1 MPPMQTTRFTGKKI
15 LVIDD
20 EWRLAESLAALLRGA
35 GYQVRACSSGRE
47 GFEAL
52 SSETYDL
59 VITDLRMDGVDGF
72 DIMRHLA
79 EHCPSTGI
87 IVITGHA
94 STESAIEA
102 LHQRVADYI
111 PKPFDFEFLRASIEK
126 VFVQQESEQ
135 LRRDLV
141 RMLSHDIKVP
151 LTGILGFAQLMISTE
166 TNDNRTPREYA
177 ARIISNCQRVI
188 AMLDNYLTNAREEE
202 GRLETHLMPVAPV
215 ELAEEGLGLL
225 HWEFDRKGIEI
236 RRRYPREELTI
247 QADEPLLSRA
257 VGNLLSNAA
266 KYTPGNGWAE
276 VAVEHRPP
284 GEVVITVSNSGAP
297 MEEQE
302 VLHLFERYQRGGT
315 SRGIAGTGLGL
326 HVVRLVAEAH
336 SGRVGCELAE
346 DGVIRFFIALPV
358 AGTAEP

>member
-1 MPPMQTTRFTGKKI
+1 MPAMPSTRFTGKKI
-15 LVIDD
+15 LIIDD
-20 EWRLAESLAALLRGA
+20 EWRLAESLSALLRGA
-35 GYQVRACSSGRE
+35 GYQVRACSSGHE
-47 GFEAL
+47 GFEIL
-52 SSETYDL
+52 SSESFDL

-79 EHCPSTGI
+79 ENCPATGI

-151 LTGILGFAQLMISTE
+151 LTGILGFAQLMLST
-166 TNDNRTPREYA
+166 DDGDPRRPKEYA
-177 ARIISNCQRVI
+177 ARIVSNCQRVI

-202 GRLETHLMPVAPV
+202 GRLETHLMPVLPADLV
-215 ELAEEGLGLL
+215 EEGLSLL
-225 HWEFDRKGIEI
+225 HWEFERRGIEV
-236 RRRYPREELTI
+236 RRAFPGEDVVIE
-247 QADEPLLSRA
+247 ADEPLLTRA
-257 VGNLLSNAA
+257 IGNLLSNAA
-266 KYTPGNGWAE
+266 KYTPANGWAE
-276 VAVEHRPP
+276 VRVEKPND
-284 GEVVITVSNSGAP
+284 GEVVITVANSGAP
-297 MEEQE
+297 IREEE
-302 VLHLFERYQRGGT
+302 ATHLFERYQRGGT